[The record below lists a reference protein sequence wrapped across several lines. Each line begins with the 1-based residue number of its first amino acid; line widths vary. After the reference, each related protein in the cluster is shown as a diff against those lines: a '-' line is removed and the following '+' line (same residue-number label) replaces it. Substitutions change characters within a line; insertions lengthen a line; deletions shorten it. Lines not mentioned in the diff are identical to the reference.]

1 MCLQIQ
7 IAQPDEVAVPM
18 TELIFRDVKIEGS
31 LICSRQQAQDMLNL
45 VAEKGITVKTNIFH
59 GLQKI
64 PELIEYAHGGKMQGK
79 GVVIVDEEAV
89 RDSKRGG
96 GAVL

>member
-1 MCLQIQ
+1 
-7 IAQPDEVAVPM
+7 
-18 TELIFRDVKIEGS
+18 
-31 LICSRQQAQDMLNL
+31 MLDL

-64 PELIEYAHGGKMQGK
+64 PDLVEYAHGGKMQGK

-89 RDSKRGG
+89 RESKLRGG
-96 GAVL
+96 AMV